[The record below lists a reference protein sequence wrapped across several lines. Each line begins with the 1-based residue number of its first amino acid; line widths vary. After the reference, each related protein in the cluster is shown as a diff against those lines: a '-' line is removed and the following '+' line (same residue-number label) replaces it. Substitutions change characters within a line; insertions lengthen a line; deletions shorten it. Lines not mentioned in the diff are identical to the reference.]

1 MPGAAAKVYNKYLT
15 LSLSLQ
21 AILQSKV
28 TVLMLTSLSVLSA
41 AKQYLG
47 DPIHCIFDTRWSS
60 LISLTQCANFLTICK
75 FSCIY
80 TNNE

>member
-1 MPGAAAKVYNKYLT
+1 MMFESEAPVI
-15 LSLSLQ
+15 LSTNSPILQ

-47 DPIHCIFDTRWSS
+47 DPIHCIFDTRYGEW
-60 LISLTQCANFLTICK
+60 IEI
-75 FSCIY
+75 
-80 TNNE
+80 NNKL